1 MMSSLGEPWPSEMSA
16 LASHD
21 SATWSG
27 RPQTLLAVCIISVP
41 FGAEFVGDMKI
52 RLHG

>member
-1 MMSSLGEPWPSEMSA
+1 MAKRDESA

-21 SATWSG
+21 SATWGQGDRSK
-27 RPQTLLAVCIISVP
+27 TLLAVFIISVL